1 MHFPQIPGHAAE
13 TPVSF
18 FFEDAAEFEFGDEAA
33 LSDWL
38 VGVAVAEKVPFHELS
53 VIFCSDERLREINVE
68 FLQHDYYTD
77 IITFPYSDDAV
88 HGDLF
93 ISVERVADNAAQL
106 NVPFRQELCR
116 VLAHGVL
123 HLCGYGDKTPEETVR
138 MREMENKYLALLSPT
153 V

>member
-1 MHFPQIPGHAAE
+1 MHFPEIPGHAAE

-18 FFEDAAEFEFGDEAA
+18 FFEDTAEFEFGDEAT
-33 LSDWL
+33 LSHWL
-38 VGVAVAEKVPFHELS
+38 VGVAAAEKIPFHELS

-138 MREMENKYLALLSPT
+138 MREMENNYLALLPLT
-153 V
+153 I